1 LYSERFGWQAAD
13 FPVATGLWDRIISLP
28 IFSSMTV
35 SEIKH
40 VIDTIKT
47 LCADY
52 GTKAEK
58 LVA

>member
-1 LYSERFGWQAAD
+1 M
-13 FPVATGLWDRIISLP
+13 ATMHYGGGLDASP
-28 IFSSMTV
+28 MTV
-35 SEIKH
+35 AEIKH
-40 VIDTIKT
+40 VIDAVKT